1 MTQINAQKITATSKY
16 LNAYTDA
23 SVSEN
28 GLETGV
34 VILMTNARGAKKIHS
49 LHLLNFG
56 TRNRGNAVLELETK
70 IAALHLAPLGS
81 LDSVISDSSSSLDMI
96 NAFRRR
102 QEGEKTS
109 IERHLKEKQMRLF
122 ENGLNKHPDVQFVH
136 QLRETRRMRMTDSFS
151 RSARYLP
158 LGAHRFIPSQAL
170 KLEMQ
175 KEQLRKMLIERCP
188 E

>member
-1 MTQINAQKITATSKY
+1 MNQINAQKIAAASKY

-56 TRNRGNAVLELETK
+56 KRNRGNAVLELETK

-81 LDSVISDSSSSLDMI
+81 LDSIISDSLASLNMI
-96 NAFRRR
+96 NAFRCR
-102 QEGEKTS
+102 QEGKKTT
-109 IERHLKEKQMRLF
+109 IERHLNEKQMRLF
-122 ENGLNKHPDVQFVH
+122 ENGLNKHPDVQFIH
-136 QLRETRRMRMTDSFS
+136 QLREARRMRMTDSFS

-158 LGAHRFIPSQAL
+158 LGAHHFTPSQAL
-170 KLEMQ
+170 SLEKQ
-175 KEQLRKMLIERCP
+175 REQLREMLIERCP